1 MFKNEAINTV
11 TNIIIVFFV
20 VLWNT
25 TNNNNNSIFLNIGIF
40 YCKNIVFKKK
50 LVSAFLSLNICVCDL
65 HVW

>member
-25 TNNNNNSIFLNIGIF
+25 NNNNNNSIFLNIGIF

-50 LVSAFLSLNICVCDL
+50 
-65 HVW
+65 